1 MTHRVRLGSSAA
13 AFISSMS
20 ISQGSYA
27 AIEKDSSG
35 SDASLSPVAKRKVT
49 EPNGAGADVLEGGPI
64 GERGRVV
71 AVW

>member
-1 MTHRVRLGSSAA
+1 
-13 AFISSMS
+13 MS

>member
-1 MTHRVRLGSSAA
+1 
-13 AFISSMS
+13 
-20 ISQGSYA
+20 
-27 AIEKDSSG
+27 
-35 SDASLSPVAKRKVT
+35 VT